1 MATVD
6 FASGVYLFE
15 KNLSTRPR
23 AQAND
28 TVGMVGRFR
37 KGRIGERMLITSPR
51 DKNLLL
57 GTNDLSVGRFGNV
70 LDDLLTETSRV
81 FVTRVARESK
91 YAGLVC
97 RKSASAQIPTPTA
110 SAAAGAGAGLG
121 QLSNGTY
128 SYRVSAYDLYGE
140 TVASINVTASV
151 VTSPTTATLT
161 TTLTGTNNDITYRS
175 VAAGVIGNSHSI
187 EYIDPAANL
196 SPLSV
201 SIVESGGALTVEI
214 SLATNGLGTIVTTA
228 NDILVALAAQGTAF
242 SDYITAELAT
252 GNDGSGVVTA
262 LAATNL
268 SGGAA
273 TGSNDGYVNISWNN
287 LQSRGAIGYKVYGR
301 TIGTE
306 LLIANVAGGQVTTYR
321 DTGTITP
328 AGALP
333 SINTT
338 SDLALLPWA
347 LGEDDPANSYV
358 FQSTD
363 LFILYAD
370 NQGTWANT
378 EVRAAITRIDTVS
391 NSFEISIY
399 DQTGAAVEKYWVA
412 RQRQLDGYGIQQF
425 IEDRIN
431 IFSNRVKVR
440 NNTAN
445 TDTVTKLFPYPV
457 AMAGGDDGVTPL
469 DSDFINAL
477 QLFAD
482 PDQVR
487 VRQLVNAGY
496 TSLPYQQALVGI
508 AEARKDCVARLD
520 APVTAQTSV
529 TNMLTW
535 RNVEANWN
543 TSFATVQCSDKRA
556 YDRENST
563 EVFVPMSGEEAA
575 AYVRVARAEAPWFA
589 AAGRENGRTTANFL
603 GTRRQ
608 NNGATMPA
616 NQGERNALA
625 EAHINYIV
633 TRPGAGSWIG
643 EQFTLTAQPSLLENA
658 NVRFL
663 LINIQQAIAEFL
675 EYYTFQPGDEILRR
689 QLSVKVQAYLERVQG
704 LRGIRSGF
712 EVICDESN
720 NSAEDQDAGIV
731 NLEVALTPIAP
742 GRRIAF
748 TTIITPTGFSF
759 SDLS

>member
-51 DKNLLL
+51 DKSLLL

-161 TTLTGTNNDITYRS
+161 TALTGTNNDITYRS

-201 SIVESGGALTVEI
+201 SIVESSGALTVEV
-214 SLATNGLGTIVTTA
+214 SLATNGSGTIVTTA

-252 GNDGSGVVTA
+252 GNDGSGVVIA

-268 SGGAA
+268 AGGAA
-273 TGSNDGYVNISWNN
+273 TGSNDGYVNVSWNS
-287 LQSRGAIGYKVYGR
+287 LQARGATGYKVYGR
-301 TIGTE
+301 TAGTE
-306 LLIANVAGGQVTTYR
+306 LLIANVSGGQVTTYR

-338 SDLALLPWA
+338 SDLALLPWS
-347 LGEDDPANSYV
+347 LGEDDPTNSYA

-431 IFSNRVKVR
+431 IFSNRVKVL
-440 NNTAN
+440 NNPTN

-482 PDQVR
+482 PDQVQ
-487 VRQLVNAGY
+487 VRQLVTAGY

-575 AYVRVARAEAPWFA
+575 AYVRVARKAPWFA

>member
-37 KGRIGERMLITSPR
+37 KGRVGERILITSPR
-51 DKNLLL
+51 NKTLLL
-57 GTNDLSVGRFGNV
+57 GPNNLEVGRYGNV

-81 FVTRVARESK
+81 YVARVARESK

-97 RKSASAQIPTPTA
+97 RKSESSRIPTPVITV
-110 SAAAGAGAGLG
+110 SPGAGAGMGILT
-121 QLSNGTY
+121 NGTY
-128 SYRVSAYDLYGE
+128 SYRVSAYDLHGE
-140 TVASINVTASV
+140 TVASLNATASV
-151 VTSPTTATLT
+151 VTSPTTASLT
-161 TTLTGTNNDITYRS
+161 TSLTGTHNDITYRS
-175 VAAGVIGNSHSI
+175 VAAGVIGNSHTV
-187 EYIDPAANL
+187 EYVDPAANN
-196 SPLSV
+196 SPLTV
-201 SIVESGGALTVEI
+201 TLTVAAGAMALVV
-214 SLATNGLGTIVTTA
+214 SLATNGSGTIVTTA
-228 NDILVALAAQGTAF
+228 NDIMVALAAQGTAF
-242 SDYITAELAT
+242 TNYMTAELAT
-252 GNDGSGVVTA
+252 SNDGSGVVTA
-262 LAATNL
+262 LAEANL

-273 TGSNDGYVNISWNN
+273 TGSNDGYVNISWTS
-287 LQSRGAIGYKVYGR
+287 LQSRGATGYRIYGR
-301 TIGTE
+301 TAGSE
-306 LLIANVAGGQVTTYR
+306 LFIADVAGGAVTSYR
-321 DTGTITP
+321 DTGTVTP

-333 SINTT
+333 GTNTT
-338 SDLALLPWA
+338 NDLALLPWTI
-347 LGEDDPANSYV
+347 GEDDPANEYI
-358 FQSTD
+358 FQTTD
-363 LFILYAD
+363 LFIIYAD
-370 NQGTWANT
+370 NQGAWANT
-378 EVRAAITRIDTVS
+378 DLRVAITKVS
-391 NSFEISIY
+391 TATNSFEISVY
-399 DQTGAAVEKYWVA
+399 DQSNTPVERYFVA
-412 RQRQLDGYGIQQF
+412 RQRQLDGYGVQQF

-431 IFSNRVKVR
+431 VFSNRIKVR
-440 NNTAN
+440 NNPLN
-445 TDTVTKLFPYPV
+445 TDAVAKAFPQPV
-457 AMAGGDDGVTPL
+457 SLAGGDDGVTPL

-496 TSLPYQQALVGI
+496 TSLPFQQAMVGI
-508 AEARKDCVARLD
+508 AEARKDCVVRLD
-520 APVTAQTSV
+520 APVFAQTSV

-535 RNVEANWN
+535 RNVDANWN

-575 AYVRVARAEAPWFA
+575 AFVRVSRAEAPWFA
-589 AAGRENGRTTANFL
+589 AAGRENGKLTFNFL

-608 NNGATMPA
+608 SNGSTMPS
-616 NQGERNALA
+616 NQGERIALA
-625 EAHINYIV
+625 EAHINYII

-643 EQFTLTAQPSLLENA
+643 EQFTLTSEPSLLENA

-663 LINIQQAIAEFL
+663 LINVQQAIAEFL

-689 QLSVKVQAYLERVQG
+689 QISVKVQAYLERVQG
-704 LRGIRSGF
+704 LRGIRAGF

-759 SDLS
+759 SDLT